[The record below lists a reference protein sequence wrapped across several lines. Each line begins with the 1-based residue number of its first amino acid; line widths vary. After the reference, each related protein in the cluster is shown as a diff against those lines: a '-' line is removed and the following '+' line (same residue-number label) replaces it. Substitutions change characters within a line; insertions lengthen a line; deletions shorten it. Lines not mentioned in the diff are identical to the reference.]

1 MPESK
6 SVKGLVDRWQTGD
19 AAAAEELHR
28 RYAQQLWALAEAQ
41 IGQRL
46 RRRVDPEDI
55 VQSVFRTFFRRA
67 TDGQFVIDHSCSLWH
82 LLVRITINKVRLRAQ
97 HHHAGKRDVAIE
109 VYAGDE
115 QLAPEAIAREP
126 GPEEA
131 AALADEIE
139 TLLRRLKPPEIE
151 IFRLAMQGHATPD
164 IAERLGRSRW
174 TIRRTLD
181 RIGRQLEEHGKE
193 PRED

>member
-6 SVKGLVDRWQTGD
+6 SVKGLVGRWQTGD
-19 AAAAEELHR
+19 AGAAEALHQ
-28 RYAQQLWALAEAQ
+28 RYAQRLWALAEAQ
-41 IGQRL
+41 IGSRL

-67 TDGQFVIDHSCSLWH
+67 TDGQFVIDHSCSLWR

-97 HHHAGKRDVAIE
+97 HHHAGKRDLAIE

-115 QLAPEAIAREP
+115 QLAPEAIARGP

-139 TLLRRLKPPEIE
+139 TLLRRLKPPEVE
-151 IFRLAMQGHATPD
+151 IFQLSLQGYATPE
-164 IAERLGRSRW
+164 IAERLRCSRW

-181 RIGRQLEEHGKE
+181 RIGHQFEHCSKKPGG
-193 PRED
+193 D